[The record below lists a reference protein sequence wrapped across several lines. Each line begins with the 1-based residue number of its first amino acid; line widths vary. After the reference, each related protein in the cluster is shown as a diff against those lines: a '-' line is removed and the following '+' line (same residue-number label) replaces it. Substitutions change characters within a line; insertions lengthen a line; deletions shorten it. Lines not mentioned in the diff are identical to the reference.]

1 MVSTREQN
9 RVESVEQLSQAQE
22 LLERDMS
29 SLKGKI
35 VAMNKK
41 LDQRFEQLM
50 KLHEDSS
57 RSLLLADGNNKVP
70 AKKSS
75 GSSGMGGNGGFG
87 SANSDF
93 IRDFRFRKLEMSF
106 FDGTNPDG
114 WLMIS
119 IFIDSTTKT

>member
-1 MVSTREQN
+1 MSTREQN

-29 SLKGKI
+29 FLKGKI
-35 VAMNKK
+35 VSMNKK

-57 RSLLLADGNNKVP
+57 RSLLLADRNNKVQ

-75 GSSGMGGNGGFG
+75 GSSRMGGNGGFG

-93 IRDFRFRKLEMSF
+93 IRDF
-106 FDGTNPDG
+106 
-114 WLMIS
+114 
-119 IFIDSTTKT
+119 